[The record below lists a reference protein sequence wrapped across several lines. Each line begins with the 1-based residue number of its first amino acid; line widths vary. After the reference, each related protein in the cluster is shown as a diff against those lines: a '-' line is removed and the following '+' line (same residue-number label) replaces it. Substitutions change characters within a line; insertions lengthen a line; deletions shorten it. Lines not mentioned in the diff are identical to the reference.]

1 MELEH
6 IYNLL
11 NAKESKKIIREW
23 TKKSSTIGQ
32 NIEISTDE
40 GKIKGK
46 AIKIDDDGSL
56 VILENKKNKRITSGD
71 ITHLE
76 K

>member
-1 MELEH
+1 
-6 IYNLL
+6 
-11 NAKESKKIIREW
+11 IIRDW

-32 NIEISTDE
+32 NVELSTED

-46 AIKIDDDGSL
+46 AIKIDDDGAL
-56 VILENKKNKRITSGD
+56 VILENKKNRRIISGE
-71 ITHLE
+71 ITYLA

>member
-11 NAKESKKIIREW
+11 NAGDTEKIIRDW

-32 NIEISTDE
+32 NIELTTED

-46 AIKIDDDGSL
+46 AIKLDDDGAL
-56 VILENKKNKRITSGD
+56 VISENKKNRRITSGD
-71 ITHLE
+71 ITHLT

>member
-1 MELEH
+1 LELEE
-6 IYNLL
+6 IYNIL
-11 NAKESKKIIREW
+11 NTGDIKKIIRDW

-32 NIEISTDE
+32 NIELNTED

-46 AIKIDDDGSL
+46 AIKIDDDGAL
-56 VILENKKNKRITSGD
+56 VISTNKKNKRITSGD
-71 ITHLE
+71 VIYVI